1 MSLVKQARKQ
11 AASKSEST
19 ASMASDAA
27 SAVAYTATEAAGV
40 VKEAAVSAWDKVAPV
55 AEEAYA
61 KVSDTVVPALGS
73 AVEKGRRRGRRAA
86 VKLNLAEE
94 PKKSHKLRKLLIVV
108 GVAGAAAFV
117 YKKFGGGSKPDHF
130 GVRAG
135 DSGPDT
141 DSAARPNETAPTA
154 PLAAEETKTS
164 PVATDP
170 DNPTETTPVP

>member
-11 AASKSEST
+11 AAGKGDST
-19 ASMASDAA
+19 AAKASDAA
-27 SAVAYTATEAAGV
+27 SAVADTATEAAGS

-61 KVSDTVVPALGS
+61 KVSDAVVPALGS
-73 AVEKGRRRGRRAA
+73 AVEKGRRHGRRAA
-86 VKLNLAEE
+86 VKLSLAEE
-94 PKKSHKLRKLLIVV
+94 PKKSHKLRKLLIVL
-108 GVAGAAAFV
+108 GIAGAAAFL
-117 YKKFGGGSKPDHF
+117 YKKFGGGAKPDHI
-130 GVRAG
+130 GMRAD

-141 DSAARPNETAPTA
+141 DSTARPNETAPTA

-170 DNPTETTPVP
+170 DNPTEKTPIP